1 MYIDPG
7 SGPPALS
14 DFPVVYSMVTR
25 GDEEE
30 PAWAGLRGAYRGV
43 IIGWWWFLVVMVE
56 EKPVDSAS
64 AISTMGCPQPSGQKK
79 SEISWVDLMI
89 S

>member
-1 MYIDPG
+1 
-7 SGPPALS
+7 
-14 DFPVVYSMVTR
+14 MVTR

-56 EKPVDSAS
+56 EKPVDSARCYIDNGLS
-64 AISTMGCPQPSGQKK
+64 TAIWAEKI
-79 SEISWVDLMI
+79 EISWVDLMI